1 MPRCAVPGCRSGYS
15 SATSNEVPFVQRHFF
30 KPPKDPNVLREWNN
44 AAGRANFEV
53 TQRSYICDRHFDE
66 ADICTSF
73 QHVVNGETVSIPRG
87 RWELKK
93 GAVPRHFANC
103 AELDL
108 KLCVENVGTNAASV
122 LVAEDDITPVLQSES
137 ETCTE
142 MLEHEN
148 RAASN
153 AESMEVIMKESS
165 TGEHWFGGIEDLP
178 VYGAWCVQHTDER
191 VVFYKLQEIGGVVFI
206 ERAVVINKN
215 STVVVSA
222 KGKLVP
228 ESSYTF
234 INSDKLNFTTLKDAA
249 PFLHLIESLG
259 ICNGFDSRLCPLIST
274 SKTAERSGRTWRS
287 KRCAVL
293 SAKALCV
300 QCRKAKKNLQ
310 CRQKRRSR
318 KSKYVPL
325 PSALLRNLR
334 KKTIRATVLREKYK
348 RDLLSLKKK
357 LSSDPSNALLSEVL
371 AELPPLQQLAFRT
384 ALQSMKAKSSRG
396 VRYDC
401 GWLLSCLLLKISSP
415 RVYSLMSRMKILPLP
430 TSTRLRQIIRGMP
443 CEFGFNKLSLSS
455 IGAFMKTM
463 KGVQCYGTLVIDEM
477 KVRQAVAFNRQT
489 YKIDGFVNYGDG
501 EVSAATADHALVAMF
516 VPLFHSWVQPIA
528 SFATKNAAP
537 GHVLAK
543 IVLDAIVQLRKHNAI
558 VVAVISDGA
567 STNKAMWSNF
577 GISGKLHTANHKV
590 QHPCE
595 PNQSLY
601 FLCDVP
607 HIVKCIRN
615 HLLRHKYGMVSTTYS
630 TISQ

>member
-165 TGEHWFGGIEDLP
+165 T
-178 VYGAWCVQHTDER
+178 
-191 VVFYKLQEIGGVVFI
+191 
-206 ERAVVINKN
+206 
-215 STVVVSA
+215 
-222 KGKLVP
+222 
-228 ESSYTF
+228 
-234 INSDKLNFTTLKDAA
+234 
-249 PFLHLIESLG
+249 
-259 ICNGFDSRLCPLIST
+259 
-274 SKTAERSGRTWRS
+274 
-287 KRCAVL
+287 
-293 SAKALCV
+293 
-300 QCRKAKKNLQ
+300 
-310 CRQKRRSR
+310 
-318 KSKYVPL
+318 
-325 PSALLRNLR
+325 
-334 KKTIRATVLREKYK
+334 
-348 RDLLSLKKK
+348 
-357 LSSDPSNALLSEVL
+357 
-371 AELPPLQQLAFRT
+371 
-384 ALQSMKAKSSRG
+384 
-396 VRYDC
+396 
-401 GWLLSCLLLKISSP
+401 
-415 RVYSLMSRMKILPLP
+415 
-430 TSTRLRQIIRGMP
+430 
-443 CEFGFNKLSLSS
+443 
-455 IGAFMKTM
+455 
-463 KGVQCYGTLVIDEM
+463 
-477 KVRQAVAFNRQT
+477 
-489 YKIDGFVNYGDG
+489 
-501 EVSAATADHALVAMF
+501 
-516 VPLFHSWVQPIA
+516 
-528 SFATKNAAP
+528 AP

-615 HLLRHKYGMVSTTYS
+615 HLLRHKYGMIGEHRINYDHYRVLQEVDGKEQLRIVPKLTAEHVCPDNMRKMSVKLAVQIIQDFMIILDLTERNHVEKGTAMFASQVTMESLRVTLSSILELTNDLLAKGARYVLTGKLNQDPLERFFGITRSFGGDEDHPTILSFSHIYRLLSLYTPVKASIAGNVQEEPTLILATVQETMKQGKKQQLATYEKLPFRHAIRRRRRRRIFGSCAASSCSASDLVQPQQPAHSSRPRPPLRRARPVMFEGSQASLMRSEGGGGSPKPLLSTHSTYMC
-630 TISQ
+630 TAVGIVVAIGFVIAIGFVVMQKKVTTALGT

>member
-415 RVYSLMSRMKILPLP
+415 RVYRLMSRMKILPLP

-477 KVRQAVAFNRQT
+477 KLLSRSTAIGLDVYRRLKQDGLEDCEGTAAFTRIIN
-489 YKIDGFVNYGDG
+489 DLFD
-501 EVSAATADHALVAMF
+501 ALNIKL
-516 VPLFHSWVQPIA
+516 P
-528 SFATKNAAP
+528 
-537 GHVLAK
+537 
-543 IVLDAIVQLRKHNAI
+543 R
-558 VVAVISDGA
+558 
-567 STNKAMWSNF
+567 F
-577 GISGKLHTANHKV
+577 GIRSTSKEIKARA
-590 QHPCE
+590 
-595 PNQSLY
+595 
-601 FLCDVP
+601 
-607 HIVKCIRN
+607 IKCATFEE
-615 HLLRHKYGMVSTTYS
+615 H
-630 TISQ
+630 SQ